1 MASGVT
7 RHTNVWTLD
16 RQTDSKQSK
25 NKEIMVI
32 GNGILTVG
40 RAIVAIC
47 GVYERFATV
56 YVLQ

>member
-40 RAIVAIC
+40 RASVAIC